1 MATYK
6 VTLTSEEHG
15 IDETIDCINK
25 NLVKKR
31 GKFWITKLDQMLA
44 LNA

>member
-15 IDETIDCINK
+15 IDETIDCSSD
-25 NLVKKR
+25 VYV
-31 GKFWITKLDQMLA
+31 LDAAEEAGIDL
-44 LNA
+44 L